1 MIVPGRGIILRRL
14 MAEVAPLRG
23 LGRRVACLHVFMI
36 INDWEAAPEPRTY
49 VDHILEHWHKDED
62 AEALVQGT
70 QRLTRG
76 EARRR
81 LFGLG
86 HALRRQG
93 LAPGDGV
100 GLFLANRVD
109 SVLVQLAVHLIG
121 CRVVFLPPE
130 PGPGELAALVE
141 QSGARAVVT
150 DPLFAGRAA
159 DAAGRSVHAPALL
172 SLGPCEQRCTD
183 LLALAAE
190 CPAVR
195 PDGVPAP
202 GADEV
207 VTVLYTGGTLGRPK
221 LAAHSHRL
229 YDTLLHMV
237 KDPSQDP
244 SQDSPQDPRPAVFSG
259 MAPGTDRVLAATLLT
274 HGSGHLTSIQ
284 ALVTGSALV
293 VLPEFE
299 AGAALAVLREERIT
313 ATMFVPPML
322 YALLDHPECEPG
334 ALPALRRIVVG
345 GAATSPGRLQ
355 QTVEVFGPVL
365 SQGYG
370 QSEAL
375 GIAAFGAEDLAS
387 RAAQRPELWRSCG
400 RAIADTEIEIRAE
413 DSTAALP
420 VRQVGEVC
428 VRGET
433 VMLGYYED
441 PERTAEAL
449 HDGWLRTGDMGYL
462 DAEGYL
468 YLVDRA
474 KDIIVT
480 GSTSDNVYSRVLED
494 FLLTLPGV
502 RNAAALGVPDEEY
515 GEAVQI
521 FLATAA
527 GVDVDPDM
535 VAAAVTAELGDL
547 YTPRKTVLLDQLPTT
562 KVGKVDKK
570 ALRAAWTSAA

>member
-1 MIVPGRGIILRRL
+1 MIVNAQEIS
-14 MAEVAPLRG
+14 
-23 LGRRVACLHVFMI
+23 
-36 INDWEAAPEPRTY
+36 EPRTY
-49 VDHILEHWHKDED
+49 VDRILEHWNKDED

-76 EARRR
+76 EARRQ
-81 LFGLG
+81 LFRLG

-141 QSGARAVVT
+141 QSRARAVVT
-150 DPLFAGRAA
+150 DPLFAERAA

-172 SLGPCEQRCTD
+172 SLGPCEQPCAD

-190 CPAVR
+190 CPDAR

-221 LAAHSHRL
+221 LAAHTHRL
-229 YDTLLHMV
+229 YDTLVDLVTDAAEDAGPAFFPTM
-237 KDPSQDP
+237 DPS
-244 SQDSPQDPRPAVFSG
+244 
-259 MAPGTDRVLAATLLT
+259 TDRVLAATLLT

-299 AGAALAVLREERIT
+299 AGTALTVLCEERIT

-322 YALLDHPECEPG
+322 YAVLDHPDCKPG
-334 ALPALRRIVVG
+334 VLPALRRIVVG
-345 GAATSPGRLQ
+345 GAATSPSRLQ
-355 QTVEVFGPVL
+355 QAVEVFGPVL
-365 SQGYG
+365 SQAYG

-375 GIAAFGAEDLAS
+375 GITAFAAEELAS
-387 RAAQRPELWRSCG
+387 EGPRRPELWRSCG
-400 RAIADTEIEIRAE
+400 RAIPGVQIEIRGEDRAE
-413 DSTAALP
+413 ALP

-428 VRGET
+428 VHGET

-441 PERTAEAL
+441 PERTAAAL
-449 HDGWLRTGDMGYL
+449 HNGWLRTGDMGYL

-521 FLATAA
+521 FLATAEGA
-527 GVDVDPDM
+527 DVDPE
-535 VAAAVTAELGDL
+535 VVGVAVTAELGEL
-547 YTPRKTVLLDQLPTT
+547 YRPRKTVLLDQLPTT

-570 ALRAAWTSAA
+570 ALRAAWTSGALDTP

>member
-1 MIVPGRGIILRRL
+1 MIVN
-14 MAEVAPLRG
+14 AQETS
-23 LGRRVACLHVFMI
+23 
-36 INDWEAAPEPRTY
+36 EPRTY
-49 VDHILEHWHKDED
+49 VDRILEHWNKDED

-76 EARRR
+76 EARRQ
-81 LFGLG
+81 LFRLG
-86 HALRRQG
+86 HALRGQG

-141 QSGARAVVT
+141 QSRARAVVT
-150 DPLFAGRAA
+150 DPLFADRAA

-172 SLGPCEQRCTD
+172 SLGPCEQRCAD

-190 CPAVR
+190 CPDAR

-202 GADEV
+202 GADEA

-221 LAAHSHRL
+221 LAAHTHRL
-229 YDTLLHMV
+229 YDTLVGLMTDAADDSGPTFFPTM
-237 KDPSQDP
+237 DPS
-244 SQDSPQDPRPAVFSG
+244 
-259 MAPGTDRVLAATLLT
+259 TDRVLAATLLT

-299 AGAALAVLREERIT
+299 AGAALTVLREERIT
-313 ATMFVPPML
+313 ATMFVPPMM
-322 YALLDHPECEPG
+322 YAVLDHPECKPG
-334 ALPALRRIVVG
+334 ALPALRQIAVG
-345 GAATSPGRLQ
+345 GAATSPSRLQ
-355 QTVEVFGPVL
+355 QAVEVFGPVL
-365 SQGYG
+365 GQGYG

-375 GIAAFGAEDLAS
+375 GIAAFGAEELAS
-387 RAAQRPELWRSCG
+387 ESALRPELWRSCG
-400 RAIADTEIEIRAE
+400 RAISDTEIEIRAE

-428 VRGET
+428 VRGNA

-441 PERTAEAL
+441 PERTAAAL
-449 HDGWLRTGDMGYL
+449 QDGWLRTGDLGYL

-521 FLATAA
+521 FLATAE
-527 GVDVDPDM
+527 GVEIDPEA
-535 VAAAVTAELGDL
+535 VGAAVTAELGEL
-547 YTPRKTVLLDQLPTT
+547 YLPRKTVLLDQLPTT

-570 ALRAAWTSAA
+570 ALRAAWTSGALATP

>member
-1 MIVPGRGIILRRL
+1 
-14 MAEVAPLRG
+14 
-23 LGRRVACLHVFMI
+23 MI
-36 INDWEAAPEPRTY
+36 INTQETQATAEPRTY
-49 VDHILEHWHKDED
+49 VDRVLEHWHKDED
-62 AEALVQGT
+62 AEALVQGE

-81 LFGLG
+81 LFALG

-109 SVLVQLAVHLIG
+109 SVLVTLAVHLIG

-141 QSGARAVVT
+141 QSRARAVVT
-150 DPLFAGRAA
+150 DPLFARRAA
-159 DAAGRSVHAPALL
+159 DAADRSVHAPVLL
-172 SLGPCEQRCTD
+172 SLGPCEQPCTD
-183 LLALAAE
+183 LLAVAAE
-190 CPAVR
+190 CPDVR
-195 PDGVPAP
+195 PDDVPAP
-202 GADEV
+202 GADEA

-221 LAAHSHRL
+221 LAAHSHSL
-229 YDTLLHMV
+229 YDVVVDMV
-237 KDPSQDP
+237 DGASQDTP
-244 SQDSPQDPRPAVFSG
+244 STGFFPAMDPA
-259 MAPGTDRVLAATLLT
+259 TDRVLVSTLLT

-299 AGAALAVLREERIT
+299 PGAALTVMREERIT

-322 YALLDHPECEPG
+322 YAVLDHPECEPG
-334 ALPALRRIVVG
+334 RLPALRRIVVG
-345 GAATSPGRLQ
+345 GAATSPSRLQ
-355 QTVEVFGPVL
+355 QAVDVFGPVL

-387 RAAQRPELWRSCG
+387 EGARRPELWRSCG
-400 RAIADTEIEIRAE
+400 RAIADTEIEIHAE

-449 HDGWLRTGDMGYL
+449 RDGWLRTGDIGYL

-521 FLATAA
+521 FLATAEGA
-527 GVDVDPDM
+527 DVDPDV

-570 ALRAAWTSAA
+570 ALRAAWTNGALSRP

>member
-1 MIVPGRGIILRRL
+1 
-14 MAEVAPLRG
+14 
-23 LGRRVACLHVFMI
+23 MI
-36 INDWEAAPEPRTY
+36 INAQQTSRPRTY
-49 VDHILEHWHKDED
+49 VDHVLEHWHQDED

-81 LFGLG
+81 LFRLG
-86 HALRRQG
+86 HALRAQG
-93 LAPGDGV
+93 LEPGDGV

-141 QSGARAVVT
+141 QSRVRAVVT
-150 DPLFAGRAA
+150 DPLFAERAA
-159 DAAGRSVHAPALL
+159 DAAGRSVHAPVLL
-172 SLGPCEQRCTD
+172 GLGPCEQRCAD
-183 LLALAAE
+183 LLALAAD
-190 CPAVR
+190 CPDVR
-195 PDGVPAP
+195 PEGVPAP
-202 GADEV
+202 GADEP

-229 YDTLLHMV
+229 YDALVDLAENSRDMV
-237 KDPSQDP
+237 FPT
-244 SQDSPQDPRPAVFSG
+244 VN
-259 MAPGTDRVLAATLLT
+259 PGTERILAATLLT
-274 HGSGHLTSIQ
+274 HGSGHLMSVQ

-299 AGAALAVLREERIT
+299 ASAALTVLREERIT

-322 YALLDHPECEPG
+322 YALLDHPECVPG
-334 ALPALRRIVVG
+334 ALPALGRVVVG
-345 GAATSPGRLQ
+345 GAASSPSRLQ
-355 QTVEVFGPVL
+355 QAVEVFGPVL

-375 GIAAFGAEDLAS
+375 GIAAFGAGDLAS
-387 RAAQRPELWRSCG
+387 QGARRPELWRSCG
-400 RAIADTEIEIRAE
+400 RAISDTRIEIRAE
-413 DSTAALP
+413 DNAAALP
-420 VRQVGEVC
+420 AGQVGEVC

-441 PERTAEAL
+441 PERTAQAL
-449 HDGWLRTGDMGYL
+449 HDGWLRTGDLGYL

-502 RNAAALGVPDEEY
+502 RNAAALGMPDEEF

-521 FLATAA
+521 FLATAEDA
-527 GVDVDPDM
+527 DVDPDA
-535 VAAAVTAELGDL
+535 VGAAVTAELGEL
-547 YTPRKTVLLDQLPTT
+547 YTPRKTVLLSQLPTT

-570 ALRAAWTSAA
+570 ALRAAWTNAALATP

>member
-1 MIVPGRGIILRRL
+1 MDRILQQ
-14 MAEVAPLRG
+14 
-23 LGRRVACLHVFMI
+23 
-36 INDWEAAPEPRTY
+36 
-49 VDHILEHWHKDED
+49 WHEDEE
-62 AEALVQGT
+62 AEALVQGA

-81 LFGLG
+81 LFRLG
-86 HALRRQG
+86 HALRGQG
-93 LAPGDGV
+93 LVPGDGV

-141 QSGARAVVT
+141 QSRARAVVT
-150 DPLFAGRAA
+150 DPLFAQRAA
-159 DAAGRSVHAPALL
+159 DAAGRSVHAPILL

-183 LLALAAE
+183 LLALADE
-190 CPAVR
+190 CPEVR

-202 GADEV
+202 GADDA
-207 VTVLYTGGTLGRPK
+207 VTVFYTGGTLGRPK
-221 LAAHSHRL
+221 LAAHSRKL
-229 YDTLLHMV
+229 YDAMVEKLEDPTLN
-237 KDPSQDP
+237 S
-244 SQDSPQDPRPAVFSG
+244 RPAAFPT
-259 MAPGTDRVLAATLLT
+259 MKPGTDRVLASTLLT
-274 HGSGHLTSIQ
+274 HGSGHLTSIR
-284 ALVTGSALV
+284 ALMTGAALV

-299 AGAALAVLREERIT
+299 AGAALTVLRDERIT
-313 ATMFVPPML
+313 TTMLVPPML
-322 YALLDHPECEPG
+322 YALLDHSECEPG
-334 ALPALRRIVVG
+334 ALPALRRIVVSG
-345 GAATSPGRLQ
+345 SATSPSRLQ
-355 QTVEVFGPVL
+355 QAVEVLGPVL

-375 GIAAFGAEDLAS
+375 GVTAFDAEDLVS
-387 RAAQRPELWRSCG
+387 EGAQRSELWRSCG
-400 RAIADTEIEIRAE
+400 RAISDVEIEIRGE
-413 DSTAALP
+413 NSTEALP

-428 VRGET
+428 VHGQT

-441 PERTAEAL
+441 PERTAAAL

-462 DAEGYL
+462 DEEGYL

-480 GSTSDNVYSRVLED
+480 GGTSDNVYSRVLED

-502 RNAAALGVPDEEY
+502 RNAAAVGVPDQEY

-521 FLATAA
+521 FLATTEGA
-527 GVDVDPDM
+527 DVDPEA
-535 VAAAVTAELGDL
+535 VGAAVTAELGEL
-547 YTPRKTVLLDQLPTT
+547 YSPRKTVLLDRLPTT

-570 ALRAAWTSAA
+570 ALRAAWTSGA

>member
-1 MIVPGRGIILRRL
+1 
-14 MAEVAPLRG
+14 
-23 LGRRVACLHVFMI
+23 MI
-36 INDWEAAPEPRTY
+36 INAQQTSRSRTY
-49 VDHILEHWHKDED
+49 LDRILEHWHEDED

-81 LFGLG
+81 LFRLG
-86 HALRRQG
+86 HALRGQG

-141 QSGARAVVT
+141 QSRARAVVT
-150 DPLFAGRAA
+150 DPLFAERAA
-159 DAAGRSVHAPALL
+159 DAAGRSVHAPELL
-172 SLGPCEQRCTD
+172 SLGPCEPECTD
-183 LLALAAE
+183 LLALEAE
-190 CPAVR
+190 YPAVR
-195 PDGVPAP
+195 PDGVPDP
-202 GADEV
+202 GADEA

-229 YDTLLHMV
+229 YDTLVDLA
-237 KDPSQDP
+237 DGAP
-244 SQDSPQDPRPAVFSG
+244 QDSRPAVFPT
-259 MAPGTDRVLAATLLT
+259 MKPGTDRVLAATLLT
-274 HGSGHLTSIQ
+274 HGSGHLTSVQ
-284 ALVTGSALV
+284 ALVTGSTLV

-322 YALLDHPECEPG
+322 YALLDHPECAPG

-345 GAATSPGRLQ
+345 GAATSPSRLQ
-355 QTVEVFGPVL
+355 QAVEVFGPVL

-387 RAAQRPELWRSCG
+387 KGAQRPELWRSCG
-400 RAIADTEIEIRAE
+400 RAIAGVEIEIRGE
-413 DSTAALP
+413 DSTVALP
-420 VRQVGEVC
+420 GRQVGEVC

-441 PERTAEAL
+441 PERTAAAL

-502 RNAAALGVPDEEY
+502 RNAAALGMPDEEY

-521 FLATAA
+521 FLATAEGA
-527 GVDVDPDM
+527 DVDPDE
-535 VAAAVTAELGDL
+535 VGASVTAELGEL
-547 YTPRKTVLLDQLPTT
+547 YTPRKTVLLRQLPTT

-570 ALRAAWTSAA
+570 ALRAAWTGEAPAAAPGGPRRTTA

>member
-1 MIVPGRGIILRRL
+1 
-14 MAEVAPLRG
+14 
-23 LGRRVACLHVFMI
+23 MI
-36 INDWEAAPEPRTY
+36 ISAEQTPGSVQQIPGGPQQAPAPRTY
-49 VDHILEHWHKDED
+49 VDRILEHWNKDEE
-62 AEALVQGT
+62 AEALVQGSR
-70 QRLTRG
+70 RLTRG
-76 EARRR
+76 EARRQ
-81 LFGLG
+81 LFRLG

-93 LAPGDGV
+93 LEPGDGV

-141 QSGARAVVT
+141 QSRARVVVT
-150 DPLFAGRAA
+150 DPLFALRAA
-159 DAAGRSVHAPALL
+159 DAADRSVHAPELL
-172 SLGPCEQRCTD
+172 SLGPCEQECAD

-190 CPAVR
+190 CPEVR
-195 PDGVPAP
+195 PEGVPAP
-202 GADEV
+202 GEDEA

-229 YDTLLHMV
+229 YGALVDLAQ
-237 KDPSQDP
+237 DAPQESRPS
-244 SQDSPQDPRPAVFSG
+244 VFPV
-259 MAPGTDRVLAATLLT
+259 MAPGADRVLAATLLT
-274 HGSGHLTSIQ
+274 HGSGHLTSVQ
-284 ALVTGSALV
+284 ALVTGSVLV
-293 VLPEFE
+293 VLPEFD
-299 AGAALAVLREERIT
+299 ATAALKALRDEHIT

-322 YALLDHPECEPG
+322 YALLDHPECVPG
-334 ALPALRRIVVG
+334 ALPALRRVVVG
-345 GAATSPGRLQ
+345 GAASSPSRLQ
-355 QTVEVFGPVL
+355 QAVEVFGPVL

-387 RAAQRPELWRSCG
+387 EGARRPELWRSCG
-400 RAIADTEIEIRAE
+400 RAISDTEIEIRAGAEAEAE
-413 DSTAALP
+413 DSTAPLP
-420 VRQVGEVC
+420 ARQVGEVC

-441 PERTAEAL
+441 RDRTAEAL

-462 DAEGYL
+462 DADGYL
-468 YLVDRA
+468 FLVDRA

-502 RNAAALGVPDEEY
+502 RNAAALGVPDEEF

-521 FLATAA
+521 FLATAE
-527 GVDVDPDM
+527 DTTVDPAT
-535 VAAAVTAELGDL
+535 VGAAVTAELGDL
-547 YTPRKTVLLDQLPTT
+547 YTPRRTILLDRLPTT

-570 ALRAAWTSAA
+570 ALRAAWTDGVAAC

>member
-1 MIVPGRGIILRRL
+1 MIVNTQ
-14 MAEVAPLRG
+14 ET
-23 LGRRVACLHVFMI
+23 
-36 INDWEAAPEPRTY
+36 AAPRTY
-49 VDHILEHWHKDED
+49 VDRILEHWYEDEG

-86 HALRRQG
+86 HALRGQG
-93 LAPGDGV
+93 LGPGDGV

-150 DPLFAGRAA
+150 DPLFSRRAA

-172 SLGPCEQRCTD
+172 SLGPCEQECAD
-183 LLALAAE
+183 LLSLAAD
-190 CPAVR
+190 CPTTRPEDVPDPR
-195 PDGVPAP
+195 PDEA
-202 GADEV
+202 

-229 YDTLLHMV
+229 YDTLLGLV
-237 KDPSQDP
+237 DDDPQGTAFF
-244 SQDSPQDPRPAVFSG
+244 PA
-259 MAPGTDRVLAATLLT
+259 MNAATDRVLTATLLT

-299 AGAALAVLREERIT
+299 PGAALTALREERIT

-322 YALLDHPECEPG
+322 YALLDHPECVPG
-334 ALPALRRIVVG
+334 VLPALRRIVVG
-345 GAATSPGRLQ
+345 GAASSPSRLQ
-355 QTVEVFGPVL
+355 QAVEVFGPVL

-375 GIAAFGAEDLAS
+375 GIASFGAQELAS
-387 RAAQRPELWRSCG
+387 QGARRPELWRSCG
-400 RAIADTEIEIRAE
+400 RAISGTEIEIRDA
-413 DSTAALP
+413 DSAAALP
-420 VRQVGEVC
+420 VRGVGEVC

-441 PERTAEAL
+441 PERTAAAL
-449 HDGWLRTGDMGYL
+449 HDGWLRTGDIGYL

-527 GVDVDPDM
+527 DADVVPE
-535 VAAAVTAELGDL
+535 VVGAAVTAELGEL
-547 YTPRKTVLLDQLPTT
+547 YTPRKTVLLDELPTT

-570 ALRAAWTSAA
+570 ALRAAWTSGATGAA

>member
-1 MIVPGRGIILRRL
+1 
-14 MAEVAPLRG
+14 
-23 LGRRVACLHVFMI
+23 MI
-36 INDWEAAPEPRTY
+36 INAQETSEPQTY
-49 VDHILEHWHKDED
+49 VDRILEHWYQDEG
-62 AEALVQGT
+62 AEALVQGAR
-70 QRLTRG
+70 RLTRG

-81 LFGLG
+81 LFRLG
-86 HALRRQG
+86 HALRGQG

-141 QSGARAVVT
+141 QSRARAVVT
-150 DPLFAGRAA
+150 DPLFAQRAA

-183 LLALAAE
+183 LLALADE
-190 CPAVR
+190 CPEIR

-202 GADEV
+202 GVDEAI
-207 VTVLYTGGTLGRPK
+207 TVLYTGGTLGRPK

-229 YDTLLHMV
+229 YDMLVDMV
-237 KDPSQDP
+237 EDAP
-244 SQDSPQDPRPAVFSG
+244 QDSRPTFFPT
-259 MAPGTDRVLAATLLT
+259 MAPGTDRVLASTLLT
-274 HGSGHLTSIQ
+274 HGSGHLTSVQ
-284 ALVTGSALV
+284 ALLTGSALV

-299 AGAALAVLREERIT
+299 AGAALTVLREERIT
-313 ATMFVPPML
+313 ATVFVPPML
-322 YALLDHPECEPG
+322 YAVLDHPECEPG
-334 ALPALRRIVVG
+334 ALPALRRIAVG
-345 GAATSPGRLQ
+345 GAATSPSRLQ
-355 QTVEVFGPVL
+355 QAVEVFGPVL
-365 SQGYG
+365 SQVYG

-375 GIAAFGAEDLAS
+375 GITTFGAEDLAS
-387 RAAQRPELWRSCG
+387 EAARRPELWRSCG
-400 RAIADTEIEIRAE
+400 RAISDAEIEIRGE
-413 DSTAALP
+413 DSPAALP
-420 VRQVGEVC
+420 ARQVGEVC

-441 PERTAEAL
+441 PERTAAAL
-449 HDGWLRTGDMGYL
+449 HDGWLHTGDMGYL

-502 RNAAALGVPDEEY
+502 RNAAALGMPDEEY

-521 FLATAA
+521 FLATAEGA
-527 GVDVDPDM
+527 DIDPDA
-535 VAAAVTAELGDL
+535 VGAAVTAELGEL
-547 YTPRKTVLLDQLPTT
+547 YRPRKTVLLDQLPTT
-562 KVGKVDKK
+562 TVGKVDKK
-570 ALRAAWTSAA
+570 ALRAAWTSGALHTP

>member
-1 MIVPGRGIILRRL
+1 MTPCCQSLS
-14 MAEVAPLRG
+14 P
-23 LGRRVACLHVFMI
+23 ACLYMPVI
-36 INDWEAAPEPRTY
+36 VNAQETSGPRIY
-49 VDHILEHWHKDED
+49 IERILEHWNRDED
-62 AEALVQGT
+62 AEALVQGA
-70 QRLTRG
+70 QRLTRR
-76 EARRR
+76 EARRQ
-81 LFGLG
+81 LFRLG

-141 QSGARAVVT
+141 QSRARVVVT
-150 DPLFAGRAA
+150 DPTFAQRAA

-172 SLGPCEQRCTD
+172 GLGPCEQQCPD

-190 CPAVR
+190 CPDVR
-195 PDGVPAP
+195 PEGVPAP
-202 GADEV
+202 GADEA

-221 LAAHSHRL
+221 LAAHSHQL
-229 YDTLLHMV
+229 YNMLLDLV
-237 KDPSQDP
+237 DDAE
-244 SQDSPQDPRPAVFSG
+244 QDSGSTLFPA
-259 MAPGTDRVLAATLLT
+259 MDEGTDRVLVSTLLT
-274 HGSGHLTSIQ
+274 HGSGHLTSLQ
-284 ALVTGSALV
+284 ALVTGSTLV

-299 AGAALAVLREERIT
+299 AGAALTVLREERIT

-322 YALLDHPECEPG
+322 YAVLDHPECKPG
-334 ALPALRRIVVG
+334 ALPALRGIVVG
-345 GAATSPGRLQ
+345 GAATSPSRLQ

-375 GIAAFGAEDLAS
+375 GISAFGAEELVS
-387 RAAQRPELWRSCG
+387 EAARRPELWRSCG
-400 RAIADTEIEIRAE
+400 RAIRDAEIEIRGE
-413 DSTAALP
+413 GSTAALP
-420 VRQVGEVC
+420 VGQVGEVC

-433 VMLGYYED
+433 VMLGYFED
-441 PERTAEAL
+441 PERTAAAL
-449 HDGWLRTGDMGYL
+449 HDGWLRTGDLGYL

-502 RNAAALGVPDEEY
+502 RNAAAVGMPDEEY

-521 FLATAA
+521 FLATAEGA
-527 GVDVDPDM
+527 DVDPEA
-535 VAAAVTAELGDL
+535 VGAAVTAELGEL
-547 YTPRKTVLLDQLPTT
+547 YTPRETVLMDRLPTT

-570 ALRAAWTSAA
+570 ALRAAWLSGDLRTV

>member
-1 MIVPGRGIILRRL
+1 MIVH
-14 MAEVAPLRG
+14 AQKAS
-23 LGRRVACLHVFMI
+23 
-36 INDWEAAPEPRTY
+36 EPRTY
-49 VDHILEHWHKDED
+49 IDHILAHWHKDEE
-62 AEALVQGT
+62 AEALVQGER
-70 QRLTRG
+70 RLTRG

-81 LFGLG
+81 LFRLG

-93 LAPGDGV
+93 LEPGDGV

-109 SVLVQLAVHLIG
+109 SVLAQLAVHLIG

-141 QSGARAVVT
+141 QSRARAVIT
-150 DPLFAGRAA
+150 DPLFAERAA
-159 DAAGRSVHAPALL
+159 DAAGRSVHAPELL
-172 SLGPCEQRCTD
+172 SLGPCERECAD
-183 LLALAAE
+183 LLALADE
-190 CPAVR
+190 CPEER
-195 PDGVPAP
+195 PDGVPTP
-202 GADEV
+202 GADEA

-229 YDTLLHMV
+229 YSSLV
-237 KDPSQDP
+237 RSAEADPAESRLA
-244 SQDSPQDPRPAVFSG
+244 SFFPAVD
-259 MAPGTDRVLAATLLT
+259 PGARVLASTLLT
-274 HGSGHLTSIQ
+274 HGSGHLTSVQ
-284 ALVTGSALV
+284 ALVTGATLV

-299 AGAALAVLREERIT
+299 AGAALTVLREERIT

-322 YALLDHPECEPG
+322 YGLLDHPECVPG
-334 ALPALRRIVVG
+334 GLPALRRIVVG
-345 GAATSPGRLQ
+345 GAATSPSRLR
-355 QTVEVFGPVL
+355 QTVEVFGPVI

-375 GIAAFGAEDLAS
+375 GIAAFGVEELAS
-387 RAAQRPELWRSCG
+387 EAARRPELWRSCG
-400 RAIADTEIEIRAE
+400 RAIPGVEIEIRDE
-413 DSTAALP
+413 DGTAALP
-420 VRQVGEVC
+420 VGQVGEVC

-441 PERTAEAL
+441 PERTAATVR
-449 HDGWLRTGDMGYL
+449 DGLLRTGDLGYL

-502 RNAAALGVPDEEY
+502 LNAAAVGVPDEEY

-521 FLATAA
+521 FLTTAE
-527 GVDVDPDM
+527 GVDVDPDA
-535 VAAAVTAELGDL
+535 VGAAVTAELGEL
-547 YTPRKTVLLDQLPTT
+547 YTPRKTVLLDRLPTT
-562 KVGKVDKK
+562 NVGKVDKK
-570 ALRAAWTSAA
+570 ALRAAWTGGAAPTVTA

>member
-1 MIVPGRGIILRRL
+1 
-14 MAEVAPLRG
+14 
-23 LGRRVACLHVFMI
+23 MI
-36 INDWEAAPEPRTY
+36 INAAETSVPRTY
-49 VDHILEHWHKDED
+49 VDHILEHWNKDED

-70 QRLTRG
+70 RRLTRG

-86 HALRRQG
+86 HALRAQG
-93 LAPGDGV
+93 LGPGDGV

-150 DPLFAGRAA
+150 DPLFAARAA

-172 SLGPCEQRCTD
+172 GLGPCEPRCTD
-183 LLALAAE
+183 LLAVAAE
-190 CPAVR
+190 CPTTR
-195 PDGVPAP
+195 PEGVPAP
-202 GADEV
+202 GKDEA

-221 LAAHSHRL
+221 LAAHTHRL
-229 YDTLLHMV
+229 YDVLVDLV
-237 KDPSQDP
+237 EDEDE
-244 SQDSPQDPRPAVFSG
+244 PQDAPQDTSKESRSGSGSGSTGFFPA
-259 MAPGTDRVLAATLLT
+259 MNPGTDRVLVSTLLT

-299 AGAALAVLREERIT
+299 AGAALTTLRDERIT

-345 GAATSPGRLQ
+345 GAATSPSRLQ
-355 QTVEVFGPVL
+355 QAVEVFGPVL

-375 GIAAFGAEDLAS
+375 GIAAFGADDLAS
-387 RAAQRPELWRSCG
+387 EGARRPELWRSCG

-413 DSTAALP
+413 DGTEALP
-420 VRQVGEVC
+420 ARQVGEVC

-441 PERTAEAL
+441 PERTAAAL
-449 HDGWLRTGDMGYL
+449 RDGWLRTGDLGYL

-502 RNAAALGVPDEEY
+502 RNAAALGVPDENY

-521 FLATAA
+521 FLATAE
-527 GVDVDPDM
+527 GVDVDPD
-535 VAAAVTAELGDL
+535 VVGAAVTAELGDL
-547 YTPRKTVLLDQLPTT
+547 YTPRRTVLLDRLPTT

-570 ALRAAWTSAA
+570 ALRAAWTSAAPDVR

>member
-1 MIVPGRGIILRRL
+1 MIVNAHAIS
-14 MAEVAPLRG
+14 
-23 LGRRVACLHVFMI
+23 
-36 INDWEAAPEPRTY
+36 EPRTY
-49 VDHILEHWHKDED
+49 LDHILEQWHKDED
-62 AEALVQGT
+62 AEALVQGA
-70 QRLTRG
+70 QRLTRKD
-76 EARRR
+76 ARER
-81 LFGLG
+81 LFRLG
-86 HALRRQG
+86 HALRSQG

-141 QSGARAVVT
+141 QSRARAVVT
-150 DPLFAGRAA
+150 DPLFAQRAA
-159 DAAGRSVHAPALL
+159 AAADRSVHAPVLL

-202 GADEV
+202 GADEA

-229 YDTLLHMV
+229 YNALVDLMEGV
-237 KDPSQDP
+237 
-244 SQDSPQDPRPAVFSG
+244 SQDSRPAAFPA
-259 MAPGTDRVLAATLLT
+259 MDPGTDRVLAATLLT

-299 AGAALAVLREERIT
+299 AGAALAVLREEQIT

-322 YALLDHPECEPG
+322 YALLDHPQCEPG

-345 GAATSPGRLQ
+345 GAASSPSRLQ
-355 QTVEVFGPVL
+355 QAVEVFGPVL

-375 GIAAFGAEDLAS
+375 GIAAFRADELAS
-387 RAAQRPELWRSCG
+387 EGARRPELWRSCG
-400 RAIADTEIEIRAE
+400 RTMPGTEIEIRGE
-413 DSTAALP
+413 GSTAALP
-420 VRQVGEVC
+420 ARQVGEVC

-449 HDGWLRTGDMGYL
+449 RDGWLRTGDVGYL

-502 RNAAALGVPDEEY
+502 RNAAALGVPDEDY

-521 FLATAA
+521 FLAVAA
-527 GVDVDPDM
+527 GAGIDPDT
-535 VAAAVTAELGDL
+535 VGAAVTAELGEL
-547 YTPRKTVLLDQLPTT
+547 YTPRKTVLLDQLPVT

-570 ALRAAWTSAA
+570 ALRAAWTRTPLSTP

>member
-1 MIVPGRGIILRRL
+1 
-14 MAEVAPLRG
+14 
-23 LGRRVACLHVFMI
+23 MI
-36 INDWEAAPEPRTY
+36 ISTQETHEPQTY
-49 VDHILEHWHKDED
+49 VDHILEHWQKDED
-62 AEALVQGT
+62 AEALVQGA

-81 LFGLG
+81 LFRMG

-93 LAPGDGV
+93 LVPGDGV
-100 GLFLANRVD
+100 GLFLANRVE

-141 QSGARAVVT
+141 QSRARAVVT
-150 DPLFAGRAA
+150 DPLFAQRAA
-159 DAAGRSVHAPALL
+159 SAAGQSVHAPVLL

-183 LLALAAE
+183 LLALEAE
-190 CPAVR
+190 CPEER
-195 PDGVPAP
+195 PDGVQAPA
-202 GADEV
+202 ADEA

-221 LAAHSHRL
+221 LAAHSRRL
-229 YDTLLHMV
+229 YDTLVGLV
-237 KDPSQDP
+237 KGAPES
-244 SQDSPQDPRPAVFSG
+244 SRPAVFPATDAS
-259 MAPGTDRVLAATLLT
+259 MDRVLAATLLT
-274 HGSGHLTSIQ
+274 HGSGHLTAVQ
-284 ALVTGSALV
+284 ALVTGAALV

-322 YALLDHPECEPG
+322 YALLDHPGCEPG

-345 GAATSPGRLQ
+345 GAASSPSRLQ
-355 QTVEVFGPVL
+355 QAVEIFGPVL

-375 GIAAFGAEDLAS
+375 GIAAFRAEDLAS
-387 RAAQRPELWRSCG
+387 EGAQRPELWRSCG
-400 RAIADTEIEIRAE
+400 RAISDTEIEIRGEGSAV
-413 DSTAALP
+413 ALP

-502 RNAAALGVPDEEY
+502 RNAAALGVPDEDF

-521 FLATAA
+521 FLATAEGA
-527 GVDVDPDM
+527 DIDPDA
-535 VAAAVTAELGDL
+535 VRASVTAELGEL
-547 YTPRKTVLLDQLPTT
+547 YTPRKTVLLDRLPTT

-570 ALRAAWTSAA
+570 ALRAEWTSGALETR

>member
-1 MIVPGRGIILRRL
+1 MLVIVNAQETSESRIYIDR
-14 MAEVAPLRG
+14 
-23 LGRRVACLHVFMI
+23 
-36 INDWEAAPEPRTY
+36 
-49 VDHILEHWHKDED
+49 ILEHWNKDED
-62 AEALVQGT
+62 AEALVQGA

-76 EARRR
+76 EARRQ
-81 LFGLG
+81 LFRLG
-86 HALRRQG
+86 HALRGQG

-141 QSGARAVVT
+141 QSRARAVVT
-150 DPLFAGRAA
+150 DPTFAQRAA
-159 DAAGRSVHAPALL
+159 DAAGRSIHAPVLL
-172 SLGPCEQRCTD
+172 SLGPCEQQCAD

-195 PDGVPAP
+195 PEGVPAP
-202 GADEV
+202 GADEA

-229 YDTLLHMV
+229 YNMLVDLV
-237 KDPSQDP
+237 DDAQ
-244 SQDSPQDPRPAVFSG
+244 QESG
-259 MAPGTDRVLAATLLT
+259 SAFFPNMDQGTDRVLAATLLT
-274 HGSGHLTSIQ
+274 HGSGHLTSLQ

-322 YALLDHPECEPG
+322 YALLDHPECKPG
-334 ALPALRRIVVG
+334 VLPALRRIVVG
-345 GAATSPGRLQ
+345 GAATSPSRLQ

-375 GIAAFGAEDLAS
+375 GITAFGAEDLAS
-387 RAAQRPELWRSCG
+387 EAARRPELWRSCG
-400 RAIADTEIEIRAE
+400 RAIADAEIEIRAE
-413 DSTAALP
+413 DSTEALP
-420 VRQVGEVC
+420 ARQVGEVC
-428 VRGET
+428 VHGET
-433 VMLGYYED
+433 VMLGYFED
-441 PERTAEAL
+441 PERTAAAL
-449 HDGWLRTGDMGYL
+449 QDGWLRTGDMGYL

-502 RNAAALGVPDEEY
+502 RNAAAVGMPDEEY

-521 FLATAA
+521 FLATAEGA
-527 GVDVDPDM
+527 DVDPEA
-535 VAAAVTAELGDL
+535 VAAAVTAELGEL
-547 YTPRKTVLLDQLPTT
+547 YTPRETVLMDQLPTT

-570 ALRAAWTSAA
+570 ALRAAWTSGALRTP

>member
-1 MIVPGRGIILRRL
+1 MIVNLQQASGS
-14 MAEVAPLRG
+14 
-23 LGRRVACLHVFMI
+23 
-36 INDWEAAPEPRTY
+36 RTY
-49 VDHILEHWHKDED
+49 LEHILEHWHEDED
-62 AEALVQGT
+62 AEALVQGEL
-70 QRLTRG
+70 RLTRR

-81 LFGLG
+81 LFSLG

-93 LAPGDGV
+93 LVPGDGV

-141 QSGARAVVT
+141 QSKARAVVT
-150 DPLFAGRAA
+150 DPVFAARAA
-159 DAAGRSVHAPALL
+159 DAAGRSVHAPVLL
-172 SLGPCEQRCTD
+172 SVGPCEQRCTD

-190 CPAVR
+190 CPVTR
-195 PDGVPAP
+195 PEGVPAP
-202 GADEV
+202 AADEA

-229 YDTLLHMV
+229 YDVLTDGV
-237 KDPSQDP
+237 DADGRSNAPSVGFF
-244 SQDSPQDPRPAVFSG
+244 PA
-259 MAPGTDRVLAATLLT
+259 MDPGTDRVLVSTLLT
-274 HGSGHLTSIQ
+274 HASGHLTSLQ
-284 ALVTGSALV
+284 ALVTGCALV

-299 AGAALAVLREERIT
+299 AGAALEVLREERIS

-322 YALLDHPECEPG
+322 YALLDHPQCVPG
-334 ALPALRRIVVG
+334 TLPELRRIVVG
-345 GAATSPGRLQ
+345 GAASSPSRLQ
-355 QTVEVFGPVL
+355 QVVEVFGPVL

-375 GIAAFGAEDLAS
+375 GIAAFDAEDLAVQ
-387 RAAQRPELWRSCG
+387 AARRPELWRSCG
-400 RAIADTEIEIRAE
+400 RAISDTEIEIRGE
-413 DSTAALP
+413 DGTEVQPAG
-420 VRQVGEVC
+420 QVGEVC
-428 VRGET
+428 VRGKT

-441 PERTAEAL
+441 PQRTAEAFYG
-449 HDGWLRTGDMGYL
+449 GWLRTGDLGYL

-521 FLATAA
+521 FLATAEGA
-527 GVDVDPDM
+527 DVDPDA
-535 VAAAVTAELGDL
+535 VGAAVTAELGEL

-570 ALRAAWTSAA
+570 ALRAAWTNTAVDTP

>member
-1 MIVPGRGIILRRL
+1 MDR
-14 MAEVAPLRG
+14 
-23 LGRRVACLHVFMI
+23 
-36 INDWEAAPEPRTY
+36 
-49 VDHILEHWHKDED
+49 ILEHWSKDED

-81 LFGLG
+81 LFRLG
-86 HALRRQG
+86 HALREQG

-109 SVLVQLAVHLIG
+109 SVLMQLAVHLIG

-141 QSGARAVVT
+141 QSRARAVVT
-150 DPLFAGRAA
+150 DPLFAQRAA
-159 DAAGRSVHAPALL
+159 DAAGRSVHAPVLL

-183 LLALAAE
+183 LLALAAD

-195 PDGVPAP
+195 PAGVPAP
-202 GADEV
+202 GADEA

-229 YDTLLHMV
+229 YDALVDLAE
-237 KDPSQDP
+237 DAPNS
-244 SQDSPQDPRPAVFSG
+244 RPGFFPT
-259 MAPGTDRVLAATLLT
+259 MNQGTDRVLASTLLT

-299 AGAALAVLREERIT
+299 AGAALTVLREERIT

-322 YALLDHPECEPG
+322 YAVLDHPDCKPD

-345 GAATSPGRLQ
+345 GAATSPSRLQ
-355 QTVEVFGPVL
+355 QAVEVFGPVL

-375 GIAAFGAEDLAS
+375 GITAFGAEDLAS
-387 RAAQRPELWRSCG
+387 EGARRPELWRSCG
-400 RAIADTEIEIRAE
+400 RAISDVEIEIRGE

-441 PERTAEAL
+441 PERTTAAL
-449 HDGWLRTGDMGYL
+449 HDGWLRTGDIGYL

-515 GEAVQI
+515 GEAVQV
-521 FLATAA
+521 FLATAEGA
-527 GVDVDPDM
+527 DVDPQA
-535 VAAAVTAELGDL
+535 VGAAVTAELGEL
-547 YTPRKTVLLDQLPTT
+547 YTPRKTVLLHHLPTT

-570 ALRAAWTSAA
+570 ALRAAWTSGASDTPQTP

>member
-1 MIVPGRGIILRRL
+1 
-14 MAEVAPLRG
+14 
-23 LGRRVACLHVFMI
+23 MI
-36 INDWEAAPEPRTY
+36 INAQQTSGPQTY
-49 VDHILEHWHKDED
+49 VDRVLEQWHTDEN
-62 AEALVQGT
+62 AEALVQGA
-70 QRLTRG
+70 QRLTRA

-81 LFGLG
+81 LFQLG

-141 QSGARAVVT
+141 QSRARAVVT
-150 DPLFAGRAA
+150 DPLFAERAA
-159 DAAGRSVHAPALL
+159 DAADRSVHAPVLL
-172 SLGPCEQRCTD
+172 SLGPCERRCTD
-183 LLALAAE
+183 LLAVAAE
-190 CPAVR
+190 CPAER
-195 PDGVPAP
+195 PEGVPAP
-202 GADEV
+202 GPDEA

-229 YDTLLHMV
+229 YDALVDLAEGR
-237 KDPSQDP
+237 QDA
-244 SQDSPQDPRPAVFSG
+244 SPAVFPT
-259 MAPGTDRVLAATLLT
+259 ANPGTDRVLASTLLT

-284 ALVTGSALV
+284 ALVTGAALV

-299 AGAALAVLREERIT
+299 ASAALTVLREERIT

-322 YALLDHPECEPG
+322 YALLDHPECVPG

-345 GAATSPGRLQ
+345 GAASSPSRLQ
-355 QTVEVFGPVL
+355 QAVEVFGPVL

-375 GIAAFGAEDLAS
+375 GIAAFGADDLAAEGA
-387 RAAQRPELWRSCG
+387 RRPELWRSCG
-400 RAIADTEIEIRAE
+400 RAISDTEIEIRGE
-413 DSTAALP
+413 DSAAALP
-420 VRQVGEVC
+420 ARQVGEVC

-441 PERTAEAL
+441 PERTAQAL
-449 HDGWLRTGDMGYL
+449 HEGWLRTGDLGYL
-462 DAEGYL
+462 DADGYL
-468 YLVDRA
+468 FLVDRA

-502 RNAAALGVPDEEY
+502 RNAAALGVPDEEF

-521 FLATAA
+521 FLATAEGA
-527 GVDVDPDM
+527 DVDPDT
-535 VAAAVTAELGDL
+535 VGAAVTAELGEL
-547 YTPRKTVLLDQLPTT
+547 YTPRKTVLLDRLPTT

-570 ALRAAWTSAA
+570 ALRAVWTGEALATR

>member
-1 MIVPGRGIILRRL
+1 MIVNTQ
-14 MAEVAPLRG
+14 ETSS
-23 LGRRVACLHVFMI
+23 
-36 INDWEAAPEPRTY
+36 PRTY

-62 AEALVQGT
+62 AETLVQGA
-70 QRLTRG
+70 QRLTRV

-81 LFGLG
+81 LFRLG
-86 HALRRQG
+86 QALRRQG

-141 QSGARAVVT
+141 QSRARAVVT
-150 DPLFAGRAA
+150 DPLFAQRAA
-159 DAAGRSVHAPALL
+159 DAAGRSVHAPMLL
-172 SLGPCEQRCTD
+172 SLGPCEQDCQD

-202 GADEV
+202 AADEA

-229 YDTLLHMV
+229 YNMLVDWAQDT
-237 KDPSQDP
+237 
-244 SQDSPQDPRPAVFSG
+244 PQDVRPTLFPTLN
-259 MAPGTDRVLAATLLT
+259 PGTDRVLAATLLT

-284 ALVTGSALV
+284 ALLTGAALV

-322 YALLDHPECEPG
+322 YALLDHPECVPG

-345 GAATSPGRLQ
+345 GAASSPSRLQ

-387 RAAQRPELWRSCG
+387 QAARRPELWRSCG
-400 RAIADTEIEIRAE
+400 RAISDTEIEIRGE
-413 DSTAALP
+413 DSTVALP

-441 PERTAEAL
+441 PERTAAAL
-449 HDGWLRTGDMGYL
+449 HHGWLRTGDLGYL

-502 RNAAALGVPDEEY
+502 RNAAALGVPDDEY

-521 FLATAA
+521 FLATAEA
-527 GVDVDPDM
+527 ADVDPDA
-535 VAAAVTAELGDL
+535 VGAAVTAELGEL
-547 YTPRKTVLLDQLPTT
+547 YTPRRTVLLDQLPTT

-570 ALRAAWTSAA
+570 ALRATWTNTALDTP

>member
-1 MIVPGRGIILRRL
+1 MQETSG
-14 MAEVAPLRG
+14 
-23 LGRRVACLHVFMI
+23 
-36 INDWEAAPEPRTY
+36 PRTY
-49 VDHILEHWHKDED
+49 LDHILEHWHQDED
-62 AEALVQGT
+62 AEALVQGA

-81 LFGLG
+81 LFSLG

-141 QSGARAVVT
+141 QSKARAVVT
-150 DPLFAGRAA
+150 DPVFAARAA
-159 DAAGRSVHAPALL
+159 DAAGRSAHAPVLL
-172 SLGPCEQRCTD
+172 SLGPCEQRCSD
-183 LLALAAE
+183 LLAVAAE
-190 CPAVR
+190 CPVVR
-195 PDGVPAP
+195 PDGVPTPA
-202 GADEV
+202 ADEA

-229 YDTLLHMV
+229 YDVLLDHVQDDVHEAPSTGFFPTM
-237 KDPSQDP
+237 DPS
-244 SQDSPQDPRPAVFSG
+244 
-259 MAPGTDRVLAATLLT
+259 TDRILVSTLLT
-274 HGSGHLTSIQ
+274 HASGHLTSIQ
-284 ALVTGSALV
+284 ALVTGCALV

-299 AGAALAVLREERIT
+299 AGAALTVLREERIT
-313 ATMFVPPML
+313 TTMFVPPML
-322 YALLDHPECEPG
+322 YALLDHPECERG
-334 ALPALRRIVVG
+334 VLPELRGIVVG
-345 GAATSPGRLQ
+345 GAASSPSRLQ
-355 QTVEVFGPVL
+355 QVVEIFGPVL
-365 SQGYG
+365 GQGYG

-375 GIAAFGAEDLAS
+375 GIAAFGAQDLAS
-387 RAAQRPELWRSCG
+387 QAARRPELWRSCG
-400 RAIADTEIEIRAE
+400 RAISDTEIEIRGE
-413 DSTAALP
+413 DGAAALP
-420 VRQVGEVC
+420 AGQIGEVC
-428 VRGET
+428 VRGKS

-441 PERTAEAL
+441 PERTAEAFYG
-449 HDGWLRTGDMGYL
+449 GWLRTGDLGYL
-462 DAEGYL
+462 DADGYL

-502 RNAAALGVPDEEY
+502 RNAAALGVPDENY

-521 FLATAA
+521 FLATAE
-527 GVDVDPDM
+527 GTDVDPD
-535 VAAAVTAELGDL
+535 VVGAAVTAELGDL
-547 YTPRKTVLLDQLPTT
+547 YTPRKTVLLDQLPMT

-570 ALRAAWTSAA
+570 ALRAAWTSTAVDTP

>member
-1 MIVPGRGIILRRL
+1 MIVN
-14 MAEVAPLRG
+14 AQETS
-23 LGRRVACLHVFMI
+23 
-36 INDWEAAPEPRTY
+36 EPRTY
-49 VDHILEHWHKDED
+49 VDRILEHWHTDEG

-81 LFGLG
+81 LFRLG
-86 HALRRQG
+86 HALRGQG

-141 QSGARAVVT
+141 QSRARAVVT
-150 DPLFAGRAA
+150 DPLFAQRAA
-159 DAAGRSVHAPALL
+159 DAAGRSVHAPVLL
-172 SLGPCEQRCTD
+172 SLGPCEQECTD
-183 LLALAAE
+183 LLDLAAD
-190 CPAVR
+190 CPDVR

-202 GADEV
+202 GADEA

-229 YDTLLHMV
+229 YDAVVDLVDDASETEG
-237 KDPSQDP
+237 SAFF
-244 SQDSPQDPRPAVFSG
+244 PAMG
-259 MAPGTDRVLAATLLT
+259 QGTDRVLAATLLT
-274 HGSGHLTSIQ
+274 HGSGHLTSLQ

-299 AGAALAVLREERIT
+299 AGAALTVLREERIT
-313 ATMFVPPML
+313 VTMFVPPMM
-322 YALLDHPECEPG
+322 YAILDHLECEPG

-345 GAATSPGRLQ
+345 GAATSPSRLQ
-355 QTVEVFGPVL
+355 QAVEVFGPVL

-375 GIAAFGAEDLAS
+375 GITAFGAEDLAS
-387 RAAQRPELWRSCG
+387 EGARRPELWRSCG
-400 RAIADTEIEIRAE
+400 RAISDVEIEIRGE

-428 VRGET
+428 VHGDT

-441 PERTAEAL
+441 PERTAAAL

-480 GSTSDNVYSRVLED
+480 GRTSDNVYSRVLED

-521 FLATAA
+521 FLATAEGGA
-527 GVDVDPDM
+527 GVDPEAVG
-535 VAAAVTAELGDL
+535 AAVTAELGEL
-547 YTPRKTVLLDQLPTT
+547 YTPAKTVLLDQLPMTT
-562 KVGKVDKK
+562 VGKVDKK
-570 ALRAAWTSAA
+570 ALRAAWTSGAMGTP

>member
-1 MIVPGRGIILRRL
+1 
-14 MAEVAPLRG
+14 
-23 LGRRVACLHVFMI
+23 MI
-36 INDWEAAPEPRTY
+36 ITAQQTSEQQTY
-49 VDHILEHWHKDED
+49 VDRILEHWNKDED
-62 AEALVQGT
+62 AEALVQGA

-93 LAPGDGV
+93 LEPGDGV

-141 QSGARAVVT
+141 QSRARAVVT
-150 DPLFAGRAA
+150 DPVFAGRAA
-159 DAAGRSVHAPALL
+159 DAAGRSVHAPVLL
-172 SLGPCEQRCTD
+172 SLGPCELPCTD
-183 LLALAAE
+183 LLTLAAE
-190 CPAVR
+190 CPTAR
-195 PDGVPAP
+195 PEGVPAP
-202 GADEV
+202 GADEA
-207 VTVLYTGGTLGRPK
+207 VTVLYTGGTLGHPK
-221 LAAHSHRL
+221 LAAHTHRL
-229 YDTLLHMV
+229 YDTVVDLA
-237 KDPSQDP
+237 DGAPE
-244 SQDSPQDPRPAVFSG
+244 DSGSAFFPTMDAD
-259 MAPGTDRVLAATLLT
+259 TDRVLAATLLT

-284 ALVTGSALV
+284 ALVTGSVLV

-322 YALLDHPECEPG
+322 YALLDHPECVPG
-334 ALPALRRIVVG
+334 VLPALRRIVVG
-345 GAATSPGRLQ
+345 GAASSPSRLQ

-387 RAAQRPELWRSCG
+387 EGARRPELWRSCG
-400 RAIADTEIEIRAE
+400 RAISDTQIEIRA
-413 DSTAALP
+413 DDGVTALP

-428 VRGET
+428 VRGKA

-449 HDGWLRTGDMGYL
+449 RDGWLRTGDMGYL

-494 FLLTLPGV
+494 FLLTIPGV
-502 RNAAALGVPDEEY
+502 RNAAALGVPDEEF

-521 FLATAA
+521 FLATADGA
-527 GVDVDPDM
+527 DVDPIT
-535 VAAAVTAELGDL
+535 VGAAVTAELGDL
-547 YTPRKTVLLDQLPTT
+547 YTPRKTVLLDRLPTT

-570 ALRAAWTSAA
+570 ALRAEWASAALTTP

>member
-1 MIVPGRGIILRRL
+1 MD
-14 MAEVAPLRG
+14 
-23 LGRRVACLHVFMI
+23 HV
-36 INDWEAAPEPRTY
+36 
-49 VDHILEHWHKDED
+49 LEHWNRDED
-62 AEALVQGT
+62 AEALVQGAE
-70 QRLTRG
+70 RLTRG
-76 EARRR
+76 QARRR

-150 DPLFAGRAA
+150 DPLFAERAA
-159 DAAGRSVHAPALL
+159 DAADRSVHAPALL
-172 SLGPCEQRCTD
+172 SLGPCARQCPD

-190 CPAVR
+190 CPDER

-202 GADEV
+202 GADEA

-229 YDTLLHMV
+229 YDRLVDLAQE
-237 KDPSQDP
+237 DQ
-244 SQDSPQDPRPAVFSG
+244 QDSGPGFFPP
-259 MAPGTDRVLAATLLT
+259 MTPGTDRVLAATLLT

-284 ALVTGSALV
+284 ALVTGAALV
-293 VLPEFE
+293 VLPEFDP
-299 AGAALAVLREERIT
+299 GAALSVLREERVT

-322 YALLDHPECEPG
+322 YGLLDHPECVPG

-345 GAATSPGRLQ
+345 GAACSPRRLQ
-355 QTVEVFGPVL
+355 QAVDVFGPVL

-375 GIAAFGAEDLAS
+375 GITAFGAADLAS
-387 RAAQRPELWRSCG
+387 GAARRPELWSSCG
-400 RAIADTEIEIRAE
+400 RAISGVEIEIRAE
-413 DSTAALP
+413 DGTAALP
-420 VRQVGEVC
+420 AGQVGEVC
-428 VRGET
+428 VKGET
-433 VMLGYYED
+433 VMLGYHRD
-441 PERTAEAL
+441 PERTAAAL
-449 HDGWLRTGDMGYL
+449 HDGWLRTGDVGRL
-462 DAEGYL
+462 DAEGHL

-502 RNAAALGVPDEEY
+502 RDAAALGVPDEEY
-515 GEAVQI
+515 GEAVHV
-521 FLATAA
+521 FLATA
-527 GVDVDPDM
+527 GNTDVDPAE
-535 VAAAVTAELGDL
+535 VGAAVTAELGDL
-547 YTPRKTVLLDQLPTT
+547 YTPRGTTLLDRLPTT

-570 ALRAAWTSAA
+570 ALRAAWSAPAG

>member
-1 MIVPGRGIILRRL
+1 MIVN
-14 MAEVAPLRG
+14 AQETS
-23 LGRRVACLHVFMI
+23 
-36 INDWEAAPEPRTY
+36 EPRTY
-49 VDHILEHWHKDED
+49 VDRILEHWYKGED
-62 AEALVQGT
+62 AEALVQGA

-81 LFGLG
+81 LFRLG
-86 HALRRQG
+86 HALRGQG
-93 LAPGDGV
+93 LAPGDAV
-100 GLFLANRVD
+100 GLFLANRLD
-109 SVLVQLAVHLIG
+109 SVLVQLAVHLVG

-141 QSGARAVVT
+141 QSRARVVVT
-150 DPLFAGRAA
+150 DPSFAQRAA
-159 DAAGRSVHAPALL
+159 DAAGRSVHAPVLL

-183 LLALAAE
+183 LLALAAD

-202 GADEV
+202 GADEA

-229 YDTLLHMV
+229 YDALVGPIEDDLQ
-237 KDPSQDP
+237 S
-244 SQDSPQDPRPAVFSG
+244 SRPTAFLTTNQ
-259 MAPGTDRVLAATLLT
+259 GTERVLASTLLT
-274 HGSGHLTSIQ
+274 HGSGHLVSVQ
-284 ALVTGSALV
+284 ALVTGAVLV
-293 VLPEFE
+293 VLPEVE
-299 AGAALAVLREERIT
+299 AGAGLTVLREERIT
-313 ATMFVPPML
+313 STMLVPPML
-322 YALLDHPECEPG
+322 YAVLDHPECQPET
-334 ALPALRRIVVG
+334 LPALRRIIVG
-345 GAATSPGRLQ
+345 GAATSPSRLQ
-355 QTVEVFGPVL
+355 QAVEVFGPVI

-375 GIAAFGAEDLAS
+375 GITAFGAEDLAS
-387 RAAQRPELWRSCG
+387 EAAGRPELWRSCG
-400 RAIADTEIEIRAE
+400 RAISDVEIEIRGE
-413 DSTAALP
+413 DSPAALR

-441 PERTAEAL
+441 PERTAAAL
-449 HDGWLRTGDMGYL
+449 QDGWLRTGDMGYL

-480 GSTSDNVYSRVLED
+480 GSTSDNVYSRLLED

-502 RNAAALGVPDEEY
+502 RNAAALGVPDKEY

-521 FLATAA
+521 FLATAEGA
-527 GVDVDPDM
+527 DVDQE
-535 VAAAVTAELGDL
+535 AIGARVTAELGEL
-547 YTPRKTVLLDQLPTT
+547 YTPRKTVLLDRLPTT
-562 KVGKVDKK
+562 SVGKVDKK
-570 ALRAAWTSAA
+570 ALRAAWTSGALDTP

>member
-1 MIVPGRGIILRRL
+1 MIVNPQ
-14 MAEVAPLRG
+14 ETSTPLAYLDR
-23 LGRRVACLHVFMI
+23 
-36 INDWEAAPEPRTY
+36 
-49 VDHILEHWHKDED
+49 ILEHWYKDED
-62 AEALVQGT
+62 AEALVQGE
-70 QRLTRG
+70 QRLSRA

-81 LFGLG
+81 LFRLG
-86 HALRRQG
+86 HALRKQG
-93 LAPGDGV
+93 LEPGDGV

-141 QSGARAVVT
+141 QSAARVVVT
-150 DPLFAGRAA
+150 DPLFAERAA
-159 DAAGRSVHAPALL
+159 DAAARSVHKPVLL
-172 SLGPCEQRCTD
+172 SLGPCEQECQD
-183 LLALAAE
+183 LLALEAE
-190 CPAVR
+190 CPAER
-195 PDGVPAP
+195 PDGVRALA
-202 GADEV
+202 ADEP

-221 LAAHSHRL
+221 LAAHSRRL
-229 YDTLLHMV
+229 YDALVDLDAPA
-237 KDPSQDP
+237 DPAETASENSRRSAFPGMDP
-244 SQDSPQDPRPAVFSG
+244 E
-259 MAPGTDRVLAATLLT
+259 TDRVLASTLLT

-284 ALVTGSALV
+284 ALLAGVALV

-299 AGAALAVLREERIT
+299 AGAALEVLREERIT
-313 ATMFVPPML
+313 TTMFVPPML
-322 YALLDHPECEPG
+322 YALLDHPECTAG
-334 ALPALRRIVVG
+334 ALPELRRVVVA
-345 GAATSPGRLQ
+345 GAASSPSRLQ
-355 QTVEVFGPVL
+355 QAVEVFGPVL

-375 GIAAFGAEDLAS
+375 GITAFAAEDLVSKGAE
-387 RAAQRPELWRSCG
+387 RPELWRSCG
-400 RAIADTEIEIRAE
+400 LPIFDTQIEIRSE
-413 DSTAALP
+413 DGAATLP
-420 VRQVGEVC
+420 ARQVGEVC
-428 VRGET
+428 VQGET

-441 PERTAEAL
+441 PQRTAEAL
-449 HDGWLRTGDMGYL
+449 QDGWLRTGDLGYV

-521 FLATAA
+521 FLATAE
-527 GVDVDPDM
+527 GVDVDPDEIGS
-535 VAAAVTAELGDL
+535 AVTAELGEL
-547 YTPRKTVLLDQLPTT
+547 YRPRKTVLLSQLPTT

-570 ALRAAWTSAA
+570 ALRAAWVNGA

>member
-1 MIVPGRGIILRRL
+1 
-14 MAEVAPLRG
+14 
-23 LGRRVACLHVFMI
+23 MI
-36 INDWEAAPEPRTY
+36 INEQGTAVSRTY
-49 VDHILEHWHKDED
+49 VDRILEHWHENED
-62 AEALVQGT
+62 AEALAQGT

-81 LFGLG
+81 LFRLG
-86 HALRRQG
+86 HALRGQG
-93 LAPGDGV
+93 LGPGDGV

-141 QSGARAVVT
+141 QSRARVVVT
-150 DPLFAGRAA
+150 DPLFAERAA
-159 DAAGRSVHAPALL
+159 DAAGRSVHAPQLL
-172 SLGPCEQRCTD
+172 SLGPCEQPCAD

-190 CPAVR
+190 CPEER
-195 PDGVPAP
+195 PDGVPVP
-202 GADEV
+202 GADEA

-229 YDTLLHMV
+229 YDTLLDLV
-237 KDPSQDP
+237 D
-244 SQDSPQDPRPAVFSG
+244 DSPQDSGSAFFPA
-259 MAPGTDRVLAATLLT
+259 MAADTDRVLAATLLT

-293 VLPEFE
+293 VLPEFD
-299 AGAALAVLREERIT
+299 AGAALAALRDERIT
-313 ATMFVPPML
+313 TTMFVPPML
-322 YALLDHPECEPG
+322 YALLDHPECVPG
-334 ALPALRRIVVG
+334 VLPALRRIVVG
-345 GAATSPGRLQ
+345 GAASSPSRLQ
-355 QTVEVFGPVL
+355 QAVEVFGPVL

-375 GIAAFGAEDLAS
+375 GITAFGADLAAEGT
-387 RAAQRPELWRSCG
+387 RRPELWRSCG
-400 RAIADTEIEIRAE
+400 RAISGVEIEIRTE
-413 DSTAALP
+413 DGTAALP

-428 VRGET
+428 VRGKS

-441 PERTAEAL
+441 PERTAEAVR
-449 HDGWLRTGDMGYL
+449 DGWLRTGDMGYL
-462 DAEGYL
+462 DADGYL

-521 FLATAA
+521 FLATAEGA
-527 GVDVDPDM
+527 DVVPEA
-535 VAAAVTAELGDL
+535 VGAAVSAELGEL
-547 YTPRKTVLLDQLPTT
+547 YTPRRTILLDRLPTT

-570 ALRAAWTSAA
+570 ALRAAWNSGALGTP

>member
-1 MIVPGRGIILRRL
+1 
-14 MAEVAPLRG
+14 
-23 LGRRVACLHVFMI
+23 MI
-36 INDWEAAPEPRTY
+36 INAQQTSEPRTY
-49 VDHILEHWHKDED
+49 LDRILEHWHKDED
-62 AEALVQGT
+62 AEALVQGA

-81 LFGLG
+81 LFRLG

-93 LAPGDGV
+93 LEPGDGV

-141 QSGARAVVT
+141 QSRARAVVT
-150 DPLFAGRAA
+150 DPLFARRAA
-159 DAAGRSVHAPALL
+159 DAAGRSIHAPELL
-172 SLGPCEQRCTD
+172 SLGPCEQECTD

-202 GADEV
+202 EGDEA

-229 YDTLLHMV
+229 YDTLVGLV
-237 KDPSQDP
+237 ADDP
-244 SQDSPQDPRPAVFSG
+244 QDSGSSFFPTMD
-259 MAPGTDRVLAATLLT
+259 PGTDRVLAATLLT

-299 AGAALAVLREERIT
+299 AGAALAVLSEERIT

-322 YALLDHPECEPG
+322 YALLDHPECVPG

-345 GAATSPGRLQ
+345 GAASSPSRLQ
-355 QTVEVFGPVL
+355 QAVEVFGPVL

-387 RAAQRPELWRSCG
+387 EGARRPELWRSCG
-400 RAIADTEIEIRAE
+400 RAISDTEIEIRGE
-413 DSTAALP
+413 DSAAALP

-521 FLATAA
+521 FLATADDA
-527 GVDVDPDM
+527 DVDPDA
-535 VAAAVTAELGDL
+535 VGAAVTAELGEL
-547 YTPRKTVLLDQLPTT
+547 YTPRKTVLLHQLPTT

-570 ALRAAWTSAA
+570 ALRAEWTGAALAMS

>member
-1 MIVPGRGIILRRL
+1 MIVN
-14 MAEVAPLRG
+14 AQETA
-23 LGRRVACLHVFMI
+23 
-36 INDWEAAPEPRTY
+36 EPRTY

-62 AEALVQGT
+62 AEALVQGA

-81 LFGLG
+81 LFSLG
-86 HALRRQG
+86 HALRRIG
-93 LAPGDGV
+93 LVPGDGV

-141 QSGARAVVT
+141 QSRARAVVT
-150 DPLFAGRAA
+150 DPLFAARAA
-159 DAAGRSVHAPALL
+159 DAAGRSVHAPVLL
-172 SLGPCEQRCTD
+172 SLGPCEQGGTD

-190 CPAVR
+190 CPEER
-195 PDGVPAP
+195 PDDVPAP
-202 GADEV
+202 GADEA

-229 YDTLLHMV
+229 YDAFVDLAQD
-237 KDPSQDP
+237 DPQRSRTGFFP
-244 SQDSPQDPRPAVFSG
+244 T
-259 MAPGTDRVLAATLLT
+259 MTPGADRVLAATLLT
-274 HGSGHLTSIQ
+274 HASGHLTSIQ

-299 AGAALAVLREERIT
+299 AGAALTVLREERIT

-334 ALPALRRIVVG
+334 TLPGLRRIVVG
-345 GAATSPGRLQ
+345 GAASSPSRLQ
-355 QTVEVFGPVL
+355 QAVEVFGPVL

-387 RAAQRPELWRSCG
+387 QAARRPELWRSCG
-400 RAIADTEIEIRAE
+400 RAISDTEIEIRGE
-413 DSTAALP
+413 DGVAALP

-441 PERTAEAL
+441 PERTAAAL
-449 HDGWLRTGDMGYL
+449 HGGWLRTGDVGYL

-468 YLVDRA
+468 FLVDRV

-502 RNAAALGVPDEEY
+502 RNAAALGVPDEDY

-521 FLATAA
+521 FLATAEDA
-527 GVDVDPDM
+527 HVDPDA
-535 VAAAVTAELGDL
+535 VGAAVTAELGDL
-547 YTPRKTVLLDQLPTT
+547 YTPRRTILLDRLPTT

-570 ALRAAWTSAA
+570 ALRAAWTGAALDAP

>member
-1 MIVPGRGIILRRL
+1 MIVN
-14 MAEVAPLRG
+14 AQQTS
-23 LGRRVACLHVFMI
+23 
-36 INDWEAAPEPRTY
+36 EPRTY
-49 VDHILEHWHKDED
+49 LDRILEHWHTDEA
-62 AEALVQGT
+62 AEALVQGA
-70 QRLTRG
+70 QRLNRG

-81 LFGLG
+81 LFRLG
-86 HALRRQG
+86 HALREQG
-93 LAPGDGV
+93 LEPGDGV

-141 QSGARAVVT
+141 QSRARAVVT
-150 DPLFAGRAA
+150 DPLFAQRAA
-159 DAAGRSVHAPALL
+159 DAAGRSVHAPELL
-172 SLGPCEQRCTD
+172 SLGPCDQECTD
-183 LLALAAE
+183 LLAMAAE
-190 CPAVR
+190 CPATR

-202 GADEV
+202 GADEA

-229 YDTLLHMV
+229 YDTLVGLA
-237 KDPSQDP
+237 DDTP
-244 SQDSPQDPRPAVFSG
+244 QDSRSAGFFPAMV
-259 MAPGTDRVLAATLLT
+259 PGADRVLASTLLT

-322 YALLDHPECEPG
+322 YALLDHPECVPG

-345 GAATSPGRLQ
+345 GAATSPSRLQ
-355 QTVEVFGPVL
+355 QAVEVFGPVL

-375 GIAAFGAEDLAS
+375 GIAAFGADDLATEGA
-387 RAAQRPELWRSCG
+387 RRPELWRSCG
-400 RAIADTEIEIRAE
+400 RAISDTEIEIRAE
-413 DSTAALP
+413 DSSAALP

-449 HDGWLRTGDMGYL
+449 RDGWLRTGDMGYL

-521 FLATAA
+521 FLATAEDA
-527 GVDVDPDM
+527 DVDPDA
-535 VAAAVTAELGDL
+535 VGAAVTAELGEL
-547 YTPRKTVLLDQLPTT
+547 YTPRKTVLLGQLPTT

-570 ALRAAWTSAA
+570 ALRAEWTSPALATP

>member
-1 MIVPGRGIILRRL
+1 MIVNPQ
-14 MAEVAPLRG
+14 ETSTPLVYLDR
-23 LGRRVACLHVFMI
+23 
-36 INDWEAAPEPRTY
+36 
-49 VDHILEHWHKDED
+49 ILEHWHKDED
-62 AEALVQGT
+62 AEALVQGE
-70 QRLTRG
+70 QRLSRA

-81 LFGLG
+81 LFRLG
-86 HALRRQG
+86 HALRKQG

-141 QSGARAVVT
+141 QSAARVVVT
-150 DPLFAGRAA
+150 DPLFAERAA
-159 DAAGRSVHAPALL
+159 DAAARSVHAPVLL
-172 SLGPCEQRCTD
+172 SLGPCEQECPD
-183 LLALAAE
+183 LLALEAE
-190 CPAVR
+190 CPAEQPEGVR
-195 PDGVPAP
+195 ALA
-202 GADEV
+202 ADEP

-229 YDTLLHMV
+229 YDALVDVTTPADQAEDVPHNSHHSPFPVM
-237 KDPSQDP
+237 DPE
-244 SQDSPQDPRPAVFSG
+244 
-259 MAPGTDRVLAATLLT
+259 TDRVLVSTLLT
-274 HGSGHLTSIQ
+274 HGSGHLTSVQ
-284 ALVTGSALV
+284 ALLAGAALV
-293 VLPEFE
+293 VLPEFQ
-299 AGAALAVLREERIT
+299 AGAALEVLREERIT
-313 ATMFVPPML
+313 TTMFVPPML
-322 YALLDHPECEPG
+322 YALLDHPECTVG
-334 ALPALRRIVVG
+334 ALPELRRIVVA
-345 GAATSPGRLQ
+345 GAASSPSRLQ
-355 QTVEVFGPVL
+355 QTVEVFGPVI

-375 GIAAFGAEDLAS
+375 GIAAFAAEDLAS
-387 RAAQRPELWRSCG
+387 KGAERPELWRSCG
-400 RAIADTEIEIRAE
+400 RPIFDTQIEIRAE
-413 DSTAALP
+413 DGAATLP
-420 VRQVGEVC
+420 TRQVGEVC
-428 VRGET
+428 VQGET

-441 PERTAEAL
+441 PQRTAEAL
-449 HDGWLRTGDMGYL
+449 QDGWLRTGDLGYV

-521 FLATAA
+521 FLATAD
-527 GVDVDPDM
+527 GVDIDPDE
-535 VAAAVTAELGDL
+535 VGSAVTAELGEL
-547 YTPRKTVLLDQLPTT
+547 YRPRKTVLLSQLPTT

-570 ALRAAWTSAA
+570 ALRAAWVNGA

>member
-1 MIVPGRGIILRRL
+1 MLVIVNAQEIS
-14 MAEVAPLRG
+14 
-23 LGRRVACLHVFMI
+23 
-36 INDWEAAPEPRTY
+36 EPRTY
-49 VDHILEHWHKDED
+49 VDRILEHWYKDED

-76 EARRR
+76 EARRQ
-81 LFGLG
+81 LFRLG
-86 HALRRQG
+86 HALRGQG

-141 QSGARAVVT
+141 QSRARAVVT
-150 DPLFAGRAA
+150 DPLFAERAA

-172 SLGPCEQRCTD
+172 SLGPCEQRCAD

-190 CPAVR
+190 CPDAR

-202 GADEV
+202 GADEA

-229 YDTLLHMV
+229 YDMLVDLV
-237 KDPSQDP
+237 EDVPKY
-244 SQDSPQDPRPAVFSG
+244 SG
-259 MAPGTDRVLAATLLT
+259 SAFFPTMDQGTDRVLAATLLT
-274 HGSGHLTSIQ
+274 HGSGHLTSLQ

-299 AGAALAVLREERIT
+299 AGAALTVLREERIT
-313 ATMFVPPML
+313 ATMFVPPMM
-322 YALLDHPECEPG
+322 YAVLDHPDCKPG
-334 ALPALRRIVVG
+334 VLPALRRIVVG
-345 GAATSPGRLQ
+345 GAATSPSRLQ
-355 QTVEVFGPVL
+355 QAVEVFGPVL
-365 SQGYG
+365 GQGYG

-375 GIAAFGAEDLAS
+375 GIAAFGAEELAS
-387 RAAQRPELWRSCG
+387 EGALRPELWRSCG
-400 RAIADTEIEIRAE
+400 RAISDTEIEIRAE

-428 VRGET
+428 VRGNA

-441 PERTAEAL
+441 PERTAAAL
-449 HDGWLRTGDMGYL
+449 QDGWLRTGDMGYL

-521 FLATAA
+521 FLATAE
-527 GVDVDPDM
+527 GVEVDPEA
-535 VAAAVTAELGDL
+535 VGAAVSAELGEL

-570 ALRAAWTSAA
+570 ALRAAWTSGAWATP

>member
-1 MIVPGRGIILRRL
+1 
-14 MAEVAPLRG
+14 
-23 LGRRVACLHVFMI
+23 MI
-36 INDWEAAPEPRTY
+36 INAQETFKPQTY
-49 VDHILEHWHKDED
+49 VDRILEHWYQDED
-62 AEALVQGT
+62 AEALVQGA

-81 LFGLG
+81 LFKLG
-86 HALRRQG
+86 HALREQG
-93 LAPGDGV
+93 LTPGDGV

-141 QSGARAVVT
+141 QSRARAVVT
-150 DPLFAGRAA
+150 DPLFAQRAA
-159 DAAGRSVHAPALL
+159 DAAGRSVHSPALL

-183 LLALAAE
+183 LLALADE
-190 CPAVR
+190 CPEAR

-202 GADEV
+202 GVDEAI
-207 VTVLYTGGTLGRPK
+207 TVLYTGGTLGRPK

-229 YDTLLHMV
+229 YDMLLDMV
-237 KDPSQDP
+237 DDGP
-244 SQDSPQDPRPAVFSG
+244 QDSRPTFFPT
-259 MAPGTDRVLAATLLT
+259 MDPGTDRVLASTLLT

-284 ALVTGSALV
+284 ALLTGSALV
-293 VLPEFE
+293 VLPEFD
-299 AGAALAVLREERIT
+299 AGAALTVLREERIT
-313 ATMFVPPML
+313 ATVFVPPML
-322 YALLDHPECEPG
+322 YAVLDHPECEPG
-334 ALPALRRIVVG
+334 ALPALRRIAVG
-345 GAATSPGRLQ
+345 GAATSPSRLQ
-355 QTVEVFGPVL
+355 QAVEVFGPVL
-365 SQGYG
+365 SQVYG

-375 GIAAFGAEDLAS
+375 GITAFGAEDLAS
-387 RAAQRPELWRSCG
+387 EAARRPELWRSCG
-400 RAIADTEIEIRAE
+400 RAVADTEIEIRDE
-413 DSTAALP
+413 DSPAALP

-428 VRGET
+428 VRGEA

-441 PERTAEAL
+441 PERTAAAV
-449 HDGWLRTGDMGYL
+449 HDGWLHTGDMGYL
-462 DAEGYL
+462 DADGYL

-502 RNAAALGVPDEEY
+502 RNAAALGMPDEEY

-521 FLATAA
+521 FLATAEGA
-527 GVDVDPDM
+527 DVDPDA
-535 VAAAVTAELGDL
+535 VGAAVTAELGEL
-547 YTPRKTVLLDQLPTT
+547 YRPRKTVLLDQLPTT

-570 ALRAAWTSAA
+570 ALRAAWTSGALHTP

>member
-1 MIVPGRGIILRRL
+1 
-14 MAEVAPLRG
+14 
-23 LGRRVACLHVFMI
+23 MI
-36 INDWEAAPEPRTY
+36 INAQQTTGPRTY
-49 VDHILEHWHKDED
+49 VDRVLEHWHKDEE
-62 AEALVQGT
+62 AEALVQGA
-70 QRLTRG
+70 QRLTRK
-76 EARRR
+76 EARER
-81 LFGLG
+81 LFQLG
-86 HALRRQG
+86 HALRGQG
-93 LAPGDGV
+93 LAPGDAV

-109 SVLVQLAVHLIG
+109 SVLVQIAVHLIG

-141 QSGARAVVT
+141 QSRARVVVT
-150 DPLFAGRAA
+150 DPLFAQRAA
-159 DAAGRSVHAPALL
+159 DAAGRSVHAPVLL
-172 SLGPCEQRCTD
+172 SVGPCDQPCPD

-190 CPAVR
+190 CPAAR
-195 PDGVPAP
+195 PEGVPDP
-202 GADEV
+202 GADEA

-229 YDTLLHMV
+229 YDVLVDLAEDETQDSGPGFFPAM
-237 KDPSQDP
+237 DPS
-244 SQDSPQDPRPAVFSG
+244 
-259 MAPGTDRVLAATLLT
+259 TDRVLVSTLLT
-274 HGSGHLTSIQ
+274 HGSGHLTSLQ

-299 AGAALAVLREERIT
+299 AGAALKVLREERIT

-322 YALLDHPECEPG
+322 YALLDHPEAVPG

-345 GAATSPGRLQ
+345 GAASSPSRLQ
-355 QTVEVFGPVL
+355 QAVEVFGPVL

-387 RAAQRPELWRSCG
+387 EAARRPELWRSCG
-400 RAIADTEIEIRAE
+400 RAISDTEIEIQDE
-413 DSTAALP
+413 DSGAALP
-420 VRQVGEVC
+420 VGQVGEVC

-441 PERTAEAL
+441 PQRTAEAMR
-449 HDGWLRTGDMGYL
+449 DGWLRTGDVGYL

-521 FLATAA
+521 FLATAEGA
-527 GVDVDPDM
+527 EVDPDA
-535 VAAAVTAELGDL
+535 VSAAVTAALGEL
-547 YTPRKTVLLDQLPTT
+547 YTPRKTVLLSQLPTT

-570 ALRAAWTSAA
+570 ALRATWVTGAQDAPLTTVEG

>member
-1 MIVPGRGIILRRL
+1 MIVNSQ
-14 MAEVAPLRG
+14 ETTQS
-23 LGRRVACLHVFMI
+23 
-36 INDWEAAPEPRTY
+36 RTY
-49 VDHILEHWHKDED
+49 LDHILEHWEQNED
-62 AEALVQGT
+62 AEALVQEA

-86 HALRRQG
+86 HALIRQG

-141 QSGARAVVT
+141 QSKARVVVT
-150 DPLFAGRAA
+150 DPLFAARAA

-172 SLGPCEQRCTD
+172 SIGPCEQECAD
-183 LLALAAE
+183 LLAVAAE
-190 CPAVR
+190 CPVVR
-195 PDGVPAP
+195 PERVPVP
-202 GADEV
+202 RADEA

-221 LAAHSHRL
+221 LAAHNHRL
-229 YDTLLHMV
+229 YDVLLDFVEDAPQSASSRGFFPSM
-237 KDPSQDP
+237 DPG
-244 SQDSPQDPRPAVFSG
+244 A
-259 MAPGTDRVLAATLLT
+259 DRVLVSTLLT
-274 HGSGHLTSIQ
+274 HASGHLTSIQ
-284 ALVTGSALV
+284 ALVTGCALV

-299 AGAALAVLREERIT
+299 AGAALKVLREERIT

-322 YALLDHPECEPG
+322 YALLDHPRCEPG
-334 ALPALRRIVVG
+334 ALPAVRRIVVG
-345 GAATSPGRLQ
+345 GAASSPTRLQ
-355 QTVEVFGPVL
+355 QVVDVFGPVI

-375 GIAAFGAEDLAS
+375 GITAFGAEDLAS
-387 RAAQRPELWRSCG
+387 EAARRPELWRSCG
-400 RAIADTEIEIRAE
+400 RAISDTEIEIRGE
-413 DSTAALP
+413 DGTTALP
-420 VRQVGEVC
+420 ARQVGEVC
-428 VRGET
+428 VRGKT

-441 PERTAEAL
+441 PERTAESFYG
-449 HDGWLRTGDMGYL
+449 DWLRTGDMGYL

-521 FLATAA
+521 FLATADGA
-527 GVDVDPDM
+527 DVDPDA
-535 VAAAVTAELGDL
+535 VGAAVTAELGDL
-547 YTPRKTVLLDQLPTT
+547 YTPRKTVLLDRLPMT

-570 ALRAAWTSAA
+570 ALRAAWTSAGSDAR

>member
-1 MIVPGRGIILRRL
+1 MIVK
-14 MAEVAPLRG
+14 AQQTS
-23 LGRRVACLHVFMI
+23 
-36 INDWEAAPEPRTY
+36 NPRTY
-49 VDHILEHWHKDED
+49 VDRILEHWQENED
-62 AEALVQGT
+62 AEALVQGA

-93 LAPGDGV
+93 LRPGDGV

-141 QSGARAVVT
+141 QSRARAVVT
-150 DPLFAGRAA
+150 DPRFAERAA
-159 DAAGRSVHAPALL
+159 DAAGRSVHAPVLL
-172 SLGPCEQRCTD
+172 SLGPCAQPCTD
-183 LLALAAE
+183 LLVEAAE
-190 CPAVR
+190 CPTER
-195 PDGVPAP
+195 PEGVPAP
-202 GADEV
+202 APDEA

-229 YDTLLHMV
+229 YDALVGRMDDGEDGSGSSFFPSMV
-237 KDPSQDP
+237 AD
-244 SQDSPQDPRPAVFSG
+244 
-259 MAPGTDRVLAATLLT
+259 TDRVLAATLLT

-293 VLPEFE
+293 VLPEFDAGE
-299 AGAALAVLREERIT
+299 AVRVLREERIT
-313 ATMFVPPML
+313 TTMFVPPMM
-322 YALLDHPECEPG
+322 YAVLDHPEATPG
-334 ALPALRRIVVG
+334 SFPALRRVVVG
-345 GAATSPGRLQ
+345 GAATSPSRLQ
-355 QTVEVFGPVL
+355 QAVEVFGPVL
-365 SQGYG
+365 GQGYG

-375 GIAAFGAEDLAS
+375 GIAAFGVDDLAS
-387 RAAQRPELWRSCG
+387 EGARRPELWRSCG
-400 RAIADTEIEIRAE
+400 RALCDVEIEIRAE
-413 DSTAALP
+413 DSTEALA

-441 PERTAEAL
+441 PERTAQAMQ
-449 HDGWLRTGDMGYL
+449 DGWLRTGDMGYL

-502 RNAAALGVPDEEY
+502 RNAAALGVPDEEF

-521 FLATAA
+521 FLATAEDA
-527 GVDVDPDM
+527 EVDPEE
-535 VAAAVTAELGDL
+535 VGAAVTAELGDL
-547 YTPRKTVLLDQLPTT
+547 YTPRKTVLLDTLPTT

-570 ALRAAWTSAA
+570 ALRAAWVNAA

>member
-1 MIVPGRGIILRRL
+1 MIVNSRD
-14 MAEVAPLRG
+14 ASA
-23 LGRRVACLHVFMI
+23 
-36 INDWEAAPEPRTY
+36 PRTY
-49 VDHILEHWHKDED
+49 LDHILKHWHENEV
-62 AEALVQGT
+62 AEALVQGS

-81 LFGLG
+81 LFSLG
-86 HALRRQG
+86 HALMRQG
-93 LAPGDGV
+93 LEPGDGV

-121 CRVVFLPPE
+121 CRVVLLPPE

-141 QSGARAVVT
+141 QSKARAVVT
-150 DPLFAGRAA
+150 DPVFAERAA
-159 DAAGRSVHAPALL
+159 EAADRSAHAPVLL
-172 SLGPCEQRCTD
+172 SVGPCEQRCTD
-183 LLALAAE
+183 LLAVAAE
-190 CPAVR
+190 CPVVR
-195 PDGVPAP
+195 PDGVSAP
-202 GADEV
+202 GADEA

-229 YDTLLHMV
+229 YDVLLDFV
-237 KDPSQDP
+237 KEDGKEDVKGDPEGAPHAGFFPDM
-244 SQDSPQDPRPAVFSG
+244 D
-259 MAPGTDRVLAATLLT
+259 PGTDRVLVSTLLT

-284 ALVTGSALV
+284 ALVTGCTLV

-313 ATMFVPPML
+313 ATMLVPPML

-334 ALPALRRIVVG
+334 AVPTLRRIVVG
-345 GAATSPGRLQ
+345 GAASSPSRLQ
-355 QTVEVFGPVL
+355 QVVEVFGPVI

-375 GIAAFGAEDLAS
+375 GITAFDAEDLAS
-387 RAAQRPELWRSCG
+387 QAAQRPELWRSCG
-400 RAIADTEIEIRAE
+400 RAISDTEIEIRGE
-413 DSTAALP
+413 DGVAALP
-420 VRQVGEVC
+420 AGQVGEVC
-428 VRGET
+428 VRGKA
-433 VMLGYYED
+433 VMLGYFED
-441 PERTAEAL
+441 PERTAEAFSG
-449 HDGWLRTGDMGYL
+449 GWLRTGDMGYL

-502 RNAAALGVPDEEY
+502 LNAAALGVPDADY

-521 FLATAA
+521 FLATAEGA
-527 GVDVDPDM
+527 DVDPD
-535 VAAAVTAELGDL
+535 VVGAAVTAELGEL
-547 YTPRKTVLLDQLPTT
+547 YKPRKTVLLDQLPMT

-570 ALRAAWTSAA
+570 ALRAAWTCTASDTP

>member
-1 MIVPGRGIILRRL
+1 M
-14 MAEVAPLRG
+14 
-23 LGRRVACLHVFMI
+23 FMI
-36 INDWEAAPEPRTY
+36 IDAQKTDEPWTY
-49 VDHILEHWHKDED
+49 VDHILEHWHQDED

-70 QRLTRG
+70 QRLTRR
-76 EARRR
+76 EARQR
-81 LFGLG
+81 LFRLG

-93 LAPGDGV
+93 LEPGDGV

-109 SVLVQLAVHLIG
+109 SVLVQLAVHLVG

-141 QSGARAVVT
+141 QSRARAVVT
-150 DPLFAGRAA
+150 DPLFAERAA
-159 DAAGRSVHAPALL
+159 DAAGRSVHAPVLL
-172 SLGPCEQRCTD
+172 SLGPCEQPCAD
-183 LLALAAE
+183 LLALEAE
-190 CPAVR
+190 CPEVR

-202 GADEV
+202 GADEA

-229 YDTLLHMV
+229 YDALVDLV
-237 KDPSQDP
+237 KGAP
-244 SQDSPQDPRPAVFSG
+244 QDSRPAVFPT
-259 MAPGTDRVLAATLLT
+259 MEPGTDRVLASTLLT
-274 HGSGHLTSIQ
+274 HGSGHLIAVQ
-284 ALVTGSALV
+284 ALVTGSVLV

-299 AGAALAVLREERIT
+299 ASAALTVLREERIT

-334 ALPALRRIVVG
+334 VLPALRRIVVG
-345 GAATSPGRLQ
+345 GAASSPTRLQ
-355 QTVEVFGPVL
+355 QAVEVFGPVL

-387 RAAQRPELWRSCG
+387 EGAQRPELWRSCG
-400 RAIADTEIEIRAE
+400 RAISDTEIEIRAE
-413 DSTAALP
+413 GSTAALP
-420 VRQVGEVC
+420 ARQVGEVC

-449 HDGWLRTGDMGYL
+449 DDGWLRTGDLGYL

-468 YLVDRA
+468 FLVDRA

-521 FLATAA
+521 FLATAE
-527 GVDVDPDM
+527 GVDVDPDD
-535 VAAAVTAELGDL
+535 VAALVTADLGEL

-570 ALRAAWTSAA
+570 ALRAAWTSATLEPTP

>member
-1 MIVPGRGIILRRL
+1 MIVN
-14 MAEVAPLRG
+14 A
-23 LGRRVACLHVFMI
+23 RVTS
-36 INDWEAAPEPRTY
+36 EPQTY
-49 VDHILEHWHKDED
+49 VDHILEHWHEDEGT
-62 AEALVQGT
+62 EVLVQGA

-76 EARRR
+76 EARQR
-81 LFGLG
+81 LFRLG

-150 DPLFAGRAA
+150 DPLFAERAA
-159 DAAGRSVHAPALL
+159 DAAGRSVHAPVLL
-172 SLGPCEQRCTD
+172 GLGPCGQRCTD
-183 LLALAAE
+183 LLAVAAE

-195 PDGVPAP
+195 PEGVPAP
-202 GADEV
+202 GADEPI
-207 VTVLYTGGTLGRPK
+207 TVLYTGGTLGRPK

-229 YDTLLHMV
+229 YDALLDLV
-237 KDPSQDP
+237 EDTQRDSLPTDSLPADSCPADSCPATDPTADP
-244 SQDSPQDPRPAVFSG
+244 GP
-259 MAPGTDRVLAATLLT
+259 DRVLVATLLT
-274 HGSGHLTSIQ
+274 HGSGHLTSLQ
-284 ALVTGSALV
+284 ALLTGSTLV

-299 AGAALAVLREERIT
+299 AGATLAVLREERIT

-322 YALLDHPECEPG
+322 YALLDHPECGPG
-334 ALPALRRIVVG
+334 TLPALQRILFG
-345 GAATSPGRLQ
+345 GAATSPSRLQ
-355 QTVEVFGPVL
+355 QAVEVFGPVL

-375 GIAAFGAEDLAS
+375 TIAGLSAEDLAS
-387 RAAQRPELWRSCG
+387 EGARRPELWRSCG
-400 RAIADTEIEIRAE
+400 RAGSHTEIEIRGE
-413 DSTAALP
+413 GSTAALP
-420 VRQVGEVC
+420 IGQVGEVC
-428 VRGET
+428 VRGKS

-441 PERTAEAL
+441 PERTAEAM
-449 HDGWLRTGDMGYL
+449 HDGWLRTGDIGYL
-462 DAEGYL
+462 DTEGYL

-502 RNAAALGVPDEEY
+502 RNAAALGVPDDDY

-521 FLATAA
+521 FLATAEGA
-527 GVDVDPDM
+527 DVDPD
-535 VAAAVTAELGDL
+535 VVGAAVTAELGDL
-547 YTPRKTVLLDQLPTT
+547 YTPRRTVLLDQLPMT
-562 KVGKVDKK
+562 KIGKVDKR
-570 ALRAAWTSAA
+570 ALRAAWTGAASDTP